1 MVIRYAESRRAEE
14 ARAGQKK
21 GDLQMKVVLLKDV
34 KNVGKRDDILTVSDG
49 YARNFLF
56 PQKLAAEAKPGV
68 LKEIERKR
76 AAQDAREAEMLAE
89 AKEKAAALKNK
100 VIDLG
105 VKCGEK
111 GRLYGSVTSAEVA
124 EALEKQHGV
133 KVDKRKID
141 IGEPIRETGV
151 REISVWL
158 YSGVTTPMKLNVQP
172 LKKA

>member
-1 MVIRYAESRRAEE
+1 
-14 ARAGQKK
+14 
-21 GDLQMKVVLLKDV
+21 MKVVLLKDV
-34 KNVGKRDDILTVSDG
+34 RNIGKRDDIVTVSDG

-56 PQKLAAEAKPGV
+56 PQKLAAEATPGA
-68 LKEIERKR
+68 LKEIQRKR

-89 AKEKAAALKNK
+89 ARKKADALKDQ
-100 VIDLG
+100 VITLE

-141 IGEPIRETGV
+141 IGDPIRETGV
-151 REISVWL
+151 RTMSVWL
-158 YSGVTTPMKLNVQP
+158 YSGVTTPMKLDVQP
-172 LKKA
+172 MKK